1 MLKKW
6 NLSSLYFFV
15 VDYGGD
21 LNVKIFKEFDFE
33 CIVEISFEKKKSALI
48 FLIIREKGLGL
59 KPCINCDT
67 FAKDPFGVIVQY
79 FDSINGW
86 VLNKVKIREYISLLN
101 TGLY

>member
-1 MLKKW
+1 M
-6 NLSSLYFFV
+6 
-15 VDYGGD
+15 
-21 LNVKIFKEFDFE
+21 
-33 CIVEISFEKKKSALI
+33 
-48 FLIIREKGLGL
+48 IIREKGLGL

-101 TGLY
+101 TGLYQSKGSFDHLERQLFLVIFTTK